1 MSEAIKEKYHQ
12 RKQKCFEHVL
22 THLKALTLSLEQLT
36 IFSDESAS
44 QFKQRYLFKNLTLL
58 AKQFLIALSWNFL
71 RVVTGRVRL
80 YGVLKISLKHEH

>member
-1 MSEAIKEKYHQ
+1 MLKELNIVEKKQIARGLNEAIKEKDQ

-44 QFKQRYLFKNLTLL
+44 
-58 AKQFLIALSWNFL
+58 
-71 RVVTGRVRL
+71 
-80 YGVLKISLKHEH
+80 